1 MFSSL
6 GNCNKPLS
14 RVACLIYF
22 KLLEDKYQG
31 LYHKFRQLWNSLRI
45 GLHTQLFKKVNVLRG
60 RDLLYFSILNKWA
73 DYFLRWFSPFTYRMF
88 NWLSLANTL
97 SGNDCNLLNDKSLWK
112 DEKNEVIYKKIY
124 AQAQR
129 ETHLTLYILTNW
141 SLDIS

>member
-60 RDLLYFSILNKWA
+60 RDLDLMNYLILYCSIWNKWA
-73 DYFLRWFSPFTYRMF
+73 DYFLHWFSPFTYRMF

-112 DEKNEVIYKKIY
+112 DEKNKVIVKKID
-124 AQAQR
+124 A
-129 ETHLTLYILTNW
+129 
-141 SLDIS
+141 

>member
-14 RVACLIYF
+14 RVACFIYF

-60 RDLLYFSILNKWA
+60 RDLDLMNYLLYCSIWNKWA
-73 DYFLRWFSPFTYRMF
+73 DYFLDWFSPFTYRMF
-88 NWLSLANTL
+88 NWLSLANAL

-112 DEKNEVIYKKIY
+112 DEKNKVIVKKID
-124 AQAQR
+124 A
-129 ETHLTLYILTNW
+129 
-141 SLDIS
+141 